1 VDAIAPELEPLAFL
15 IGTWAGEGKG
25 DYPTIQPFGYGEEI
39 MFRNLGKPFLVY
51 DQRTWSLEDR
61 RPLHSEM
68 SYWRPKP
75 GGHLEVVLAE
85 STGHAEVLE
94 GEMGDGALSVVTRS
108 ISRASTAKDIRRVE
122 RSFRF
127 EGDTI
132 RYTMSMEAVGQPL
145 TRHLEAVLTRRG

>member
-1 VDAIAPELEPLAFL
+1 MDAIAPELEPLAFL

-68 SYWRPKP
+68 GYWRPKP

-85 STGHAEVLE
+85 STGHDDHVDSREVHPR
-94 GEMGDGALSVVTRS
+94 GEV
-108 ISRASTAKDIRRVE
+108 
-122 RSFRF
+122 
-127 EGDTI
+127 
-132 RYTMSMEAVGQPL
+132 
-145 TRHLEAVLTRRG
+145 RHG